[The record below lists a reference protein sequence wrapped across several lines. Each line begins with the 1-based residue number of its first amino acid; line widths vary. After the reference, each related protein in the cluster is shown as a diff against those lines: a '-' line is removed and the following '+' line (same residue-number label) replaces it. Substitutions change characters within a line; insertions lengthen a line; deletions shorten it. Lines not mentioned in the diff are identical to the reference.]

1 MSQSGSDF
9 VLGDRK
15 LKQIPKFAPSKNKDL
30 KTKLK
35 MNKSLPSFPGLFVC
49 FVILLSGCAGKQTR
63 MSQTRDTRN
72 HLDLSTIASMAMTK
86 PYEVLA
92 MIDSSYEAGDL
103 SPFMAQLYRTNIY
116 YNPLQEDAK
125 VIECATDALSMDTEE
140 LTDRHRVLLL
150 KLMSKSYYL
159 TGEYGQSLNAAM
171 EGEKIAESMDSIA
184 AQGEFRFIT
193 GECMLKLG
201 QDKPAFANMEYGV
214 AALSREK
221 GFHARSTL
229 SHLLGEEMNFM
240 IEDGRYDEAIA
251 TGQMR
256 EILLDGIAAE
266 FGDRGCLDQ
275 QFGYLYGKM
284 AFLFMKKGDRI
295 KAGSYASK
303 FNDTYYS
310 KEKNGRLRI
319 LEYCLEAGR
328 FEEALDIIGDTD
340 FPASGDTI
348 SFDGQ
353 YYLELKAEAL
363 NGAGRYEE
371 AYQLLRRSSNISG
384 ILEKNTDKE
393 RALKVSD
400 MFRTH
405 EAEMK
410 VKESEAREARYLL
423 YLIAILAV
431 CIMMALCFFLY
442 YNKTKSIMEKN
453 RLIDIGR
460 TDTEK
465 YMRLLQSAQARIR
478 ELDPKETVQDKS
490 SEADSWQLFLKLED
504 AMDKDKLFL
513 DKTITRADILELL
526 GISKNRLGKMF
537 QDIGG
542 DLSLPT
548 YINGKR
554 LNHALGIIAEHPDY
568 TVNEIAD
575 ASGFSNTRNF
585 HLLFKKRF
593 GITPLQYRN
602 GK

>member
-1 MSQSGSDF
+1 M
-9 VLGDRK
+9 
-15 LKQIPKFAPSKNKDL
+15 
-30 KTKLK
+30 
-35 MNKSLPSFPGLFVC
+35 MNKSLPSLPGLLLC
-49 FVILLSGCAGKQTR
+49 SVILMSGCSGKQTR
-63 MSQTRDTRN
+63 MSKSDYSRN
-72 HLDLSTIASMAMTK
+72 HLDLSTVASVAMTR
-86 PYEVLA
+86 PYEALA
-92 MIDSSYEAGDL
+92 LVDSAYQAGDL
-103 SPFMAQLYRTNIY
+103 TPFMAQLYRTNIY
-116 YNPLQEDAK
+116 YNPLQEDSK

-140 LTDRHRVLLL
+140 LTDRNKVLLL
-150 KLMSKSYYL
+150 KLLSKSHYL
-159 TGEYGQSLNAAM
+159 TGEYEQSLKAAI

-193 GECMLKLG
+193 GECMYKLG
-201 QDKPAFANMEYGV
+201 QDSPAFANMEYGV
-214 AALSREK
+214 TALSKEK

-240 IEDGRYDEAIA
+240 IEDGLYDEAIA
-251 TGQMR
+251 TGQRR
-256 EILLDGIAAE
+256 ESLLDGIAAE
-266 FGDRGCLDQ
+266 FGDSGCLDQ
-275 QFGYLYGKM
+275 QYGYLYGKM
-284 AFLFMKKGDRI
+284 AFLYMKKGDRNT
-295 KAGSYASK
+295 ADNYAARFK
-303 FNDTYYS
+303 DTDYS
-310 KEKNGRLRI
+310 KERNGRLRI
-319 LEYCLEAGR
+319 LEYCLEAGE
-328 FEEALDIIGDTD
+328 FKEALDIIGDTD
-340 FPASGDTI
+340 FPSSGDTL

-353 YYLELKAEAL
+353 YYLDLKADAL
-363 NGAGRYEE
+363 GGMGDYEE
-371 AYQLLRRSSNISG
+371 AFNLLKRSVHISG
-384 ILEKNTDKE
+384 FLEKNIDKE

-400 MFRTH
+400 LYRTH
-405 EAEMK
+405 EAELK
-410 VKESEAREARYLL
+410 VKESEAREARYLM
-423 YLIAILAV
+423 YLITILAV
-431 CIMMALCFFLY
+431 CIMMALCFILY
-442 YNKTKSIMEKN
+442 YNKTRNIIEKN

-460 TDTEK
+460 SDTEK
-465 YMRLLQSAQARIR
+465 YVRLLQSAQAKIR
-478 ELDPKETVQDKS
+478 ELDPKETVQDRS

-554 LNHALGIIAEHPDY
+554 LNHALGVIAEHPDY